1 MKREYTQLTKEE
13 RYHLYTMRNQ
23 HLSFR
28 EIAKGMGRSHTTL
41 SREVARNT
49 GQKGYRYQQ
58 AHHKAGQRHTEK
70 PKAVKLTEAV
80 MAYIHEKLQAWW
92 SPEQICGRLGL
103 EQGVSLSPETIYR
116 MVLNDQQQGGQLY
129 RHLRHQAKPYRKRYG
144 SKEYRGR
151 IPGRVDIAER
161 PTVVDTRARVGDWEA
176 DLVIGRGQQGAIV
189 TLAERRSRLYLALPI
204 LRKTAD
210 LTTRAITSLLAA
222 FKDWT
227 HTITYDNGR
236 EFNGHAT
243 IAKALACQGFFA
255 RPYHSWERGV
265 NENSNGLLRQY
276 FPKKMP
282 LDTVSTEAVTAAV
295 EAMNHRPRK
304 CLGFHTPWEVFTKLT
319 QSNLQFQTSGA
330 LMG

>member
-1 MKREYTQLTKEE
+1 MKPSYTQLTEAE
-13 RYHLYTMRNQ
+13 RYHLYTMRKQNRS
-23 HLSFR
+23 LR
-28 EIAKGMGRSHTTL
+28 DIAKGMGRSHTTL
-41 SREVARNT
+41 SREVTRNT

-58 AHHKAGQRHTEK
+58 AHHTAGQRHTEK
-70 PKAVKLTEAV
+70 PKSVKLTKSV
-80 MAYIHEKLQAWW
+80 IVYIHEKLQARW
-92 SPEQICGRLGL
+92 SPEQICGRLCR
-103 EQGVSLSPETIYR
+103 EQDLLLSPETVYR
-116 MVLNDQQQGGQLY
+116 LVLKDQQQGGHLY

-144 SKEYRGR
+144 RKEYRGC

-161 PTVVDTRARVGDWEA
+161 PAIVETRSRVGDWEA
-176 DLVIGRGQQGAIV
+176 DLVIGRGHKGAIV

-204 LRKTAD
+204 LRKTAE
-210 LTTRAITSLLAA
+210 LTTRAITTLLAA
-222 FKDWT
+222 VKDWT

-255 RPYHSWERGV
+255 RPYHSWERGL

-282 LDTVSTEAVTAAV
+282 LDKVSKEAVIAAV

-304 CLGFHTPWEVFTKLT
+304 CLGFQTPWEVFTKLT
-319 QSNLQFQTSGA
+319 QANLQFQSNGA

>member
-1 MKREYTQLTKEE
+1 MKQSYTQMTEPE
-13 RYHLYTMRNQ
+13 RYHLYTMRKQNKP
-23 HLSFR
+23 FR

-41 SREVARNT
+41 SREETRNT
-49 GQKGYRYQQ
+49 GQKGYHYQQ
-58 AHHKAGQRHTEK
+58 AQQKAGQRHKAK
-70 PKAVKLTEAV
+70 PKAVKLTESV
-80 MAYIHEKLQAWW
+80 IAYIHEKLQAWW
-92 SPEQICGRLGL
+92 SPEQICGRLRL

-116 MVLNDQQQGGQLY
+116 LVLKDQQQGGQLY

-144 SKEYRGR
+144 RKEYRGC

-176 DLVIGRGQQGAIV
+176 DLVIGRGHQGAIV

-204 LRKTAD
+204 VRKTAD

-236 EFNGHAT
+236 EFNGHVT
-243 IAKALACQGFFA
+243 IAKALDCQGFFA
-255 RPYHSWERGV
+255 RPYHSWERGL

-276 FPKKMP
+276 FPKTMP
-282 LDTVSTEAVTAAV
+282 LDKVSTEAVTAAV
-295 EAMNHRPRK
+295 AAMNHRPRK
-304 CLGFHTPWEVFTKLT
+304 CLGFHTPWEVFTQLT
-319 QSNLQFQTSGA
+319 QSNMQVKTCGA
-330 LMG
+330 LIG